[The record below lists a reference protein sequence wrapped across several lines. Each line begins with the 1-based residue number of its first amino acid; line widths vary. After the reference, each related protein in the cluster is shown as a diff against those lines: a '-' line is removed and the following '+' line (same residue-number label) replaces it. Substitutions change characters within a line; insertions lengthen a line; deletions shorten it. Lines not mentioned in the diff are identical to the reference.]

1 MKKWLISLLAF
12 LTAFTIINF
21 SATKEAHA
29 QLSLELIGKLG
40 GVSTYIEKESFGD
53 SIFDVGGGLQF
64 STLFRFEQ
72 GTAVGLNFNW
82 TMIEQRLK
90 RSELSNELGVTERW
104 MTVQHPSFGFAL
116 RHAFVDFFELGL
128 WINYGFGTVNI
139 DWKGMDTKIAESYGL
154 NNANLSWRLQ
164 SFELGL
170 LLQFRWNIPT
180 THLYAIFGLQGFM
193 DISRMYARD
202 SSLANAI
209 DRSGRNLD
217 ENSINTFGFL
227 FVFGLSYDF
236 FFESFGK
243 PAPN

>member
-1 MKKWLISLLAF
+1 MKKWLLSLLAF

-21 SATKEAHA
+21 SAPKEAHA

-40 GVSTYIEKESFGD
+40 GKSTYIEKESFGD

-64 STLFRFEQ
+64 TTLFRFEQ

-90 RSELSNELGVTERW
+90 RSELSEELGVTERW

-116 RHAFVDFFELGL
+116 RHAFVDFAEFGL
-128 WINYGFGTVNI
+128 WLNYGFGTVNI
-139 DWKGMDTKIAESYGL
+139 DWKGMNIDSARRYGL
-154 NNANLSWRLQ
+154 DNANLKWKLQ

-170 LLQFRWNIPT
+170 LLQFRWNIPS
-180 THLYAIFGLQGFM
+180 THLHAIFGLQGFM
-193 DISRMYARD
+193 DISRMYPSD
-202 SSLANAI
+202 NSLAKAK
-209 DRSGRNLD
+209 DRNDRNLD
-217 ENSINTFGFL
+217 ENSINTFGFM

-236 FFESFGK
+236 YFESFGK
-243 PAPN
+243 RAPN